1 MLKVAN
7 VSEFRRNL
15 KSYIDGVA
23 DRRDTLIVNSNGKS
37 VVVLSLDDYN
47 AMDETDYLLSSE
59 ANKEMMFKAKA
70 QIEAN
75 QAVPVKISDML
86 KAIEDD

>member
-15 KSYIDGVA
+15 KTYIDGVA

-59 ANKEMMFKAKA
+59 DNKDRLME
-70 QIEAN
+70 
-75 QAVPVKISDML
+75 
-86 KAIEDD
+86 AIESFNSGDGIERKLIEP

>member
-7 VSEFRRNL
+7 VSEFRKNL

-23 DRRDTLIVNSNGKS
+23 DNKQTLIVNSNGKS
-37 VVVLSLDDYN
+37 VVVLSLDEYN

-59 ANKEMMFKAKA
+59 ANRQMMYKAKEEVELGSLTSVDLNELL
-70 QIEAN
+70 QKAN
-75 QAVPVKISDML
+75 HD
-86 KAIEDD
+86 